1 LLLVV
6 DLLPQV
12 MAIWAQ
18 WAIWDIH
25 GTLRREPDRAAKR
38 RMAVLVREDGMAV
51 LVREERP

>member
-1 LLLVV
+1 MLLVV